1 VPQLLLLRT
10 SHTRTVNSLTIE
22 NEPAAVLSA
31 ISGSQWLQLFSINS
45 QAFLNDFL
53 CSQFSA
59 FSAFSA
65 SSFSVVVTTT
75 TVAVT
80 ARATPGLDATLLR
93 SVSPGAWSG
102 WTLAQPVG
110 EGEDLLKPAAGH
122 GASRRMADARAPR
135 GSLLAP
141 VALPSIL
148 TPNSTAPRDFRR
160 AQPRF

>member
-1 VPQLLLLRT
+1 MPQLLLLRT

-102 WTLAQPVG
+102 WTLAQPVERVQFEFCRVMVFRG
-110 EGEDLLKPAAGH
+110 NRAK
-122 GASRRMADARAPR
+122 RAPFQR
-135 GSLLAP
+135 Y
-141 VALPSIL
+141 
-148 TPNSTAPRDFRR
+148 R
-160 AQPRF
+160 AR